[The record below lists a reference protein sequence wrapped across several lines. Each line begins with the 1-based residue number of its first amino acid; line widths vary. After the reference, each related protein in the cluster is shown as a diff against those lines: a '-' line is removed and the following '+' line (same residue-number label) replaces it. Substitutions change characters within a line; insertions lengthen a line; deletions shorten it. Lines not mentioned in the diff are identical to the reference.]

1 MVSFKTTKIS
11 SWWMAIRPHTL
22 PAAISPVIVAWSIT
36 YQQKSFSL
44 LPALAAM
51 FSALMIQI
59 ISNLVNDVMD
69 FNKGADTEQRQG
81 FKRVTQSGLLSQ
93 KEVWGGVVL
102 AIILAFLAGSYLIWL
117 RGYWVLLIGVI
128 SILSS
133 IAYTAGPFPLAYNG
147 FGDLFVLIFFGF
159 VNLCGSV
166 FVIMSTIPSISWVM
180 AFNMGALI
188 TAILVVNNIRDI
200 ESDRK
205 AGRRNIPIVYGLK
218 VAFWEY
224 RALIILPYIL
234 LLFTAIFSRQFFL
247 LMPFLSFPF
256 AIQLLRDLPKTK
268 GAQLNKIL
276 GQTAQLVLRYGV
288 LLAIGFLLS

>member
-1 MVSFKTTKIS
+1 
-11 SWWMAIRPHTL
+11 MAIRPHTL

-102 AIILAFLAGSYLIWL
+102 ALILAFLAGSYLIWL

>member
-1 MVSFKTTKIS
+1 
-11 SWWMAIRPHTL
+11 MAIRPHTL

>member
-234 LLFTAIFSRQFFL
+234 LLFTAIFSRQF
-247 LMPFLSFPF
+247 
-256 AIQLLRDLPKTK
+256 
-268 GAQLNKIL
+268 
-276 GQTAQLVLRYGV
+276 
-288 LLAIGFLLS
+288 